1 MFYMGSIYGVLR
13 KVQSGITFGAGVLV
27 GMNLSIAGYA
37 YATEVMANL
46 STQPIYVDGVQV
58 EMTAY
63 SINGNNY
70 VKLRDVGQA
79 VDFNV
84 SWNYDESRVDID
96 STSPYIADDLGEVA
110 PVATNTTVAE
120 MLTITQTSSTTTKDK
135 YAISIDNTTYSDC
148 LANGEAITEA
158 NILAVID
165 EILDIFP
172 DGTSWGATYNSDDEY
187 YYAGGGGC
195 NSFAWMTRDLLY
207 GTDCSPATTHTDLSL
222 AKAGD
227 IVHLR
232 NQSTGKEHWI
242 VVTGQSVQTVTS
254 GTYYM
259 LDYIDGNVGG
269 KTGSASTNIQSF
281 EYSYPDTIIYSYY

>member
-27 GMNLSIAGYA
+27 GMNLSIAGYV
-37 YATEVMANL
+37 YATEVMATL
-46 STQPIYVDGVQV
+46 STQPIFVDGEQV

-70 VKLRDVGQA
+70 VKLRDVGEA
-79 VDFNV
+79 VGFNV

-110 PVATNTTVAE
+110 PATTNTTVEE
-120 MLTITQTSSTTTKDK
+120 MLTVTQTSSTAAKDK
-135 YAISIDNTTYSDC
+135 YTISIDNTTYSDC
-148 LANGEAITEA
+148 LANGEAITET

-172 DGTSWGATYNSDDEY
+172 DGTSWGDGTNGDFYVYRN
-187 YYAGGGGC
+187 GGGC
-195 NSFAWMTRDLLY
+195 NSFAWMCRDLLY
-207 GTDCSPATTHTDLSL
+207 GTACSPVTTHTDLSL

-227 IVHLR
+227 IVYLK
-232 NQSTGKEHWI
+232 NNSTGNGHWI
-242 VVTGQSVQTVTS
+242 VVAGQSVQTVTS

-269 KTGSASTNIQSF
+269 KTGDASTNIQSF
-281 EYSYPDTIIYSYY
+281 EYNYPDTIIYSYY

>member
-1 MFYMGSIYGVLR
+1 MYSIIRIFYKMRSAT
-13 KVQSGITFGAGVLV
+13 TFLAGLLV

-37 YATEVMANL
+37 YATEVMATL
-46 STQPIYVDGVQV
+46 STQPIFVDGEQV

-70 VKLRDVGQA
+70 VKLRDIGEAVG
-79 VDFNV
+79 FNV

-110 PVATNTTVAE
+110 PPTTNTTVAE
-120 MLTITQTSSTTTKDK
+120 MLTVTQTSSTTAKDK
-135 YAISIDNTTYSDC
+135 YSISIDNTTYSDC

-158 NILAVID
+158 NVLAVID

-172 DGTSWGATYNSDDEY
+172 DGTSWGATYNSGDEY

-207 GTDCSPATTHTDLSL
+207 GTNCSPVTTHTNLSL

-227 IVHLR
+227 IVHLK
-232 NQSTGKEHWI
+232 NQSTGNEHWI
-242 VVTGQSVQTVTS
+242 VVTGQSLQTVTS

-281 EYSYPDTIIYSYY
+281 EYSYPDSIIYSYY